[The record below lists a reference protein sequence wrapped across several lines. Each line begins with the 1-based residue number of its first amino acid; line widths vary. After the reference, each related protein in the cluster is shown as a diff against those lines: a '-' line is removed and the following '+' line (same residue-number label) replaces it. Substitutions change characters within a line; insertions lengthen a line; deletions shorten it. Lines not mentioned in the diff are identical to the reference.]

1 MKNVLSLVSYQFLP
15 AKMGGQKGIAFF
27 NRFFCREVKLTC
39 VTVQSNDPKLSDGY
53 ELLNVLSNS
62 KIRYINLFY
71 FFTLKK
77 IIKEREITHVILEHP
92 YYGWL
97 GILLKHLCKITLI
110 VHSHNIE
117 NVRFKSTGKW
127 WWKILA
133 LYEKLTYKSA
143 DICFFISDEDKDY
156 AIRHFNL
163 AKQKCTTITY
173 GFELNKAPLQ
183 EEKKI
188 AKDFLYSKYAIDRQ
202 DKLLLFNGTLD
213 YKPNQDAIDIII
225 KKINPVL
232 LNDHN
237 FKYKIIICGKG
248 LPPGYN
254 KLIDYTNENIIYAGF
269 VDDIIPYFKGAD
281 IFINPVIDGGGIKT
295 KLVESLGYDMNV
307 VTTSNGAIGVP
318 LSITGNKMQIVA
330 NDNWKLF
337 AAAIIMTDIENHIPT
352 IYFEHFYWE
361 AIAKKAANA
370 LSVK

>member
-27 NRFFCREVKLTC
+27 NRFFCKQVNLTC
-39 VTVQSNDPKLSDGY
+39 VTVNGNDPKFSDGY
-53 ELLNVLSNS
+53 ELLNILSNS
-62 KIRYINLFY
+62 KIRYINFFY

-77 IIKEREITHVILEHP
+77 IIKERGITHVILEHP

-97 GILLKHLCKITLI
+97 GILLKYFCKITLI

-133 LYEKLTYKSA
+133 SYEKFTYKNA

-156 AIRHFNL
+156 AISHFDL

-173 GFELNKAPLQ
+173 GFELNRAPSPG
-183 EEKKI
+183 EKKI
-188 AKDFLYSKYAIDRQ
+188 AKDLLYSTYAIDRR

-225 KKINPVL
+225 KQINPIL
-232 LNDHN
+232 LNDN
-237 FKYKIIICGKG
+237 SFKYKIIICGKG
-248 LPPGYN
+248 LPHSYN
-254 KLIDYTNENIIYAGF
+254 ELLNYTNENIIYAGF
-269 VDDIIPYFKGAD
+269 VDDITSYFKGAD

-337 AAAIIMTDIENHIPT
+337 AEAIITTDIRDHIPT
-352 IYFEHFYWE
+352 IFFEHFYWE
-361 AIAKKAANA
+361 AIAKKALTA
-370 LSVK
+370 LSDK